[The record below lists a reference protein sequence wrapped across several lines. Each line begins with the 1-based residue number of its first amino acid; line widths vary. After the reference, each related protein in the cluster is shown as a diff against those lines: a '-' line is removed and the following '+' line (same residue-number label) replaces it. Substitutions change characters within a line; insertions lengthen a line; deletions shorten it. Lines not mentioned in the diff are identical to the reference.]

1 MDKPTPNFAFN
12 VMSYVFKLRDLV
24 LPREKILQE
33 VNIQPGFRV
42 LDYGC
47 GPGGYV
53 TGTARLV
60 GESGKVYA
68 LDLHPLAIQ
77 RVQDIARKRQ
87 LANVETIHSD
97 CKTGLPDNSVDV
109 VLLYDVLSWLSG
121 QQAILTELHRVL
133 KKDGTLSFSNHHM
146 SHDEIVSGVT
156 GGQLFRLVSK
166 GKHTYSL
173 SKRELCQ
180 VPQEEKRCR

>member
-24 LPREKILQE
+24 LSREKILQE

-53 TGTARLV
+53 ADAARLV

-77 RVQDIARKRQ
+77 RVQDIARKKQ
-87 LANVETIHSD
+87 LANVETICSD
-97 CKTGLPDNSVDV
+97 CKTGLPDNSIDV

-121 QQAILTELHRVL
+121 QQAILTELHRIL
-133 KKDGTLSFSNHHM
+133 KKDGILSFSNHHM
-146 SHDEIVSGVT
+146 SYDEIVSRVT

-173 SKRELCQ
+173 SKQELS
-180 VPQEEKRCR
+180 R